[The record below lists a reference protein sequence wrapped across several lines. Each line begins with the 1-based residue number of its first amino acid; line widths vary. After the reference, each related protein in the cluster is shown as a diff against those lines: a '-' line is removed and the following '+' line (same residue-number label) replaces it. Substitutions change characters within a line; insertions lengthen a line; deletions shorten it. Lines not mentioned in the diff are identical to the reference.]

1 MAFAEIRLFGRAL
14 AVQQRIIGAL
24 FMREFMTR
32 WGRRNLGFA
41 WLFAEPL
48 IFAMPVIAMWSM
60 IRAPFEHG
68 IPMIAF
74 VWSGYLP
81 LLIFRHVT
89 GHSLYTIKFSA
100 AMLYHRQVTP
110 LDIFIGR
117 QGLELVGN
125 ISACAV
131 SFLLLYMVG
140 LIGWP
145 DDYAL
150 FLTGFF
156 YMSWWS
162 IGVALI
168 VAALSERSEI
178 VEHIWFPT
186 SYMYMA
192 VCGFFFMAAWLPT
205 SLRQIALAVDP
216 PLHAYEMI
224 RSGLF
229 GNRIQTFYDISY
241 LSWILA
247 IVTVI
252 GLWLMRDVRKHLVI
266 E

>member
-1 MAFAEIRLFGRAL
+1 MIVAEIRLLGRAL

-117 QGLELVGN
+117 QGLELIGN

-131 SFLLLYMVG
+131 SFLLLYMLG
-140 LIGWP
+140 LIDWP
-145 DDYAL
+145 HDYGL
-150 FLTGFF
+150 FLIGFF
-156 YMSWWS
+156 YMSWWC
-162 IGVALI
+162 IAVALN

-178 VEHIWFPT
+178 VEHIWTPI
-186 SYMYMA
+186 SYMYLA
-192 VCGFFFMAAWLPT
+192 VCGFMFMAEWLPE
-205 SLRQIALAVDP
+205 SLRNVAIAIDP

-229 GNRIQTFYDISY
+229 GDQMQAYYDIPY
-241 LSWILA
+241 LSVILG
-247 IVTVI
+247 VLTLI
-252 GLWLMRDVRKHLVI
+252 GL
-266 E
+266 